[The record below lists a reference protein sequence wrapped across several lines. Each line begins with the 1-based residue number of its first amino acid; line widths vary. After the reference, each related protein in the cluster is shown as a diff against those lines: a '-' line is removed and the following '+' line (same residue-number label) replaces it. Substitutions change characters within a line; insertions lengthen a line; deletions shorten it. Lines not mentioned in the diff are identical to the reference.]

1 MRMRSN
7 HVIAVVPLAVFG
19 RGINRLYSSSADMA
33 DDKPGRRSP
42 HSPRQGKRCKYAPT
56 DNSGL
61 DMGATR
67 FSPLSDSYD
76 MYIESV
82 EPEKSYIQCFE
93 RATLAF
99 QAH

>member
-7 HVIAVVPLAVFG
+7 HMIALAVFR
-19 RGINRLYSSSADMA
+19 RGINSSADMA
-33 DDKPGRRSP
+33 DVKPGRRSP

-61 DMGATR
+61 DIGATR
-67 FSPLSDSYD
+67 FSPLSDAYD

-82 EPEKSYIQCFE
+82 E
-93 RATLAF
+93 A
-99 QAH
+99 